1 MHCLFKYLYCIIN
14 QQLTVVG
21 AFVMLGQHVGM
32 VSEDVLGHVI
42 TLHDRTEV
50 VLVWFVGLAQ
60 RNVKTRQLFRQ
71 VGEE

>member
-14 QQLTVVG
+14 HQLTVVG

>member
-1 MHCLFKYLYCIIN
+1 
-14 QQLTVVG
+14 
-21 AFVMLGQHVGM
+21 MLGQHVGM